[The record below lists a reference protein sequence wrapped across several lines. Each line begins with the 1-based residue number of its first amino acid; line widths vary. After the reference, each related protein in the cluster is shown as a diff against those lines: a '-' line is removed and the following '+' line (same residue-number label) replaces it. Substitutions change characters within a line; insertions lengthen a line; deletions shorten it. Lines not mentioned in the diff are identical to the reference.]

1 MGAIV
6 AHIGGRRFARTPSN
20 LLERPGFVAAGQAA
34 SIAGR
39 HRLVA
44 QPQVDAL
51 SEFLRTVKLSGA
63 LFYDARCSAPWCIR
77 SPPSQKF
84 REYVA
89 PLGNRVIEFHLIT
102 GGRCYVRVGN
112 DTTALSAGDIVM
124 LPHGD
129 EHYMGNGVGSPVIDG
144 ESAMHKLVTREI
156 ELETLGGGG
165 EETRLVCGYLACDER
180 LMQPILAGLPRVVRV
195 RLRDDAAGTW
205 LESTIRH
212 TVDQAA
218 TSAPGSNVV
227 LGRLA
232 EVVFV
237 EALRRYAV
245 QLPIGHAGWLVG
257 AADPAIGRAL
267 AALHRRP
274 EHAWTL
280 DELARDAA
288 LSRSALTERF
298 ARYLGQGPMTYLA
311 DWRLELAAEALRT
324 TTLGVAEVAT
334 RVGYESEAAFNR
346 AFKRRFE
353 LPPARYRRDQRS
365 ERAAAEPGT
374 PRAADFTG

>member
-1 MGAIV
+1 
-6 AHIGGRRFARTPSN
+6 
-20 LLERPGFVAAGQAA
+20 
-34 SIAGR
+34 
-39 HRLVA
+39 
-44 QPQVDAL
+44 VDAL

-77 SPPSQKF
+77 SPPSRKF

-89 PLGNRVIEFHLIT
+89 PLGNHVIEFHLVT

-144 ESAMHKLVTREI
+144 EGAMHKLVTREI

-165 EETRLVCGYLACDER
+165 EETQLVCGYLACDER
-180 LMQPILAGLPRVVRV
+180 LMQPIIAGLPRVVRV

-218 TSAPGSNVV
+218 TSSPGSNVV

-237 EALRRYAV
+237 EALRRYVV
-245 QLPIGHAGWLVG
+245 QLPTGHTGWLAG

-274 EHAWTL
+274 EHAWSL

-353 LPPARYRRDQRS
+353 LPPARYRRDRRG
-365 ERAAAEPGT
+365 ERAEPGAQRT
-374 PRAADFTG
+374 AETSG